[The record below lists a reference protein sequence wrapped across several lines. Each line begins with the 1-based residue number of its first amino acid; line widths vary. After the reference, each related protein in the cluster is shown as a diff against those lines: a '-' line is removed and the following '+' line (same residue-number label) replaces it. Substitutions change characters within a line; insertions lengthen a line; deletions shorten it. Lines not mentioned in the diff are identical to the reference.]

1 MTGGAMRGIITF
13 VSLLVVTIAL
23 TAPAA
28 SQSPREHRGFWI
40 SAGVGGGWNLTRN
53 VGIDSASEGGAGGYL
68 RLGGTIT
75 PRLLIGGEV
84 AGWGRSIDGVD
95 VARGNVTVTALFY
108 PSVQT
113 GVYLKGGLGGSSL
126 ANTVTEGNT
135 TVTVHD
141 EGFGATLGVGWDV
154 RLARNFYIT
163 PGIDF
168 LYQRASSVDNTI
180 LLMTVGVTWH

>member
-1 MTGGAMRGIITF
+1 MRGIITS
-13 VSLLVVTIAL
+13 VSVLVVTMAL
-23 TAPAA
+23 TTPATA
-28 SQSPREHRGFWI
+28 QSPREHRGFWI

-53 VGIDSASEGGAGGYL
+53 VGIDSSSTGGAGGYL

-84 AGWGRSIDGVD
+84 IGWGRSIDGVE
-95 VARGNVTVTALFY
+95 VARGNVSVTALFY

-141 EGFGATLGVGWDV
+141 EGFGATVGVGWDV
-154 RLARNFYIT
+154 RLARNFYLT

-168 LYQRASSVDNTI
+168 LYQRASSTDNTI